1 LREPKHCPGI
11 DTELQNPVSTLSD
24 WNIKVNPM
32 SEEGK
37 RALKI
42 FLEFWLLI
50 GLLAAFNLF
59 NYFRN
64 GSKVFLV
71 VGIICV
77 TGFIGWALFYLFY
90 VRKSE
95 K

>member
-1 LREPKHCPGI
+1 
-11 DTELQNPVSTLSD
+11 
-24 WNIKVNPM
+24 M

-59 NYFRN
+59 NYFRS
-64 GSKVFLV
+64 GSKLFLV

-77 TGFIGWALFYLFY
+77 TGFIGWALFYLLY
-90 VRKSE
+90 VRKRE
-95 K
+95 G

>member
-1 LREPKHCPGI
+1 
-11 DTELQNPVSTLSD
+11 
-24 WNIKVNPM
+24 M

-50 GLLAAFNLF
+50 GLLAAFNIY
-59 NYFRN
+59 NYVRS
-64 GSKVFLV
+64 GSKLFLV

-77 TGFIGWALFYLFY
+77 AGFVGWALFYLLY
-90 VRKSE
+90 VRKNE

>member
-1 LREPKHCPGI
+1 
-11 DTELQNPVSTLSD
+11 
-24 WNIKVNPM
+24 M

-59 NYFRN
+59 NYFRT
-64 GSKVFLV
+64 GSKLFLV
-71 VGIICV
+71 VGIICIA
-77 TGFIGWALFYLFY
+77 GFIGWALFYVLY
-90 VRKSE
+90 VRKRE
-95 K
+95 Q